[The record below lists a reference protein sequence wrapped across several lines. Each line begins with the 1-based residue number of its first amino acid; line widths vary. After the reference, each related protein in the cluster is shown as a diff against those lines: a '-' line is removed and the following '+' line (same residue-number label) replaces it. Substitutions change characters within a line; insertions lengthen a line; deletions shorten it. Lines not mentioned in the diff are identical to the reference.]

1 MPTTI
6 VKIDF
11 YENIW
16 VIFTCSFYQIVLNEN
31 GTRDKPVLLY
41 LAFSVCAFKGYNSR
55 NLLANNISLSYLI

>member
-41 LAFSVCAFKGYNSR
+41 LAFSVCAFTGYNSR
-55 NLLANNISLSYLI
+55 NLLANNMNLSYLI

>member
-16 VIFTCSFYQIVLNEN
+16 VIFTCSFYQIVLKEN

-41 LAFSVCAFKGYNSR
+41 LDFSVCAFKGYNSR
-55 NLLANNISLSYLI
+55 NLLANDINLSYLI